1 MASCCSLFAKGTSS
15 NINAIITRMQAL
27 STKTQT
33 LDRGSKTGPHLFTDF
48 MENTDEEEEG
58 DGDVEGFDEDNI
70 VAYLNT
76 LHGCIIA
83 KHVAP
88 HIGYIPGIKPGNIL
102 FEHRRQ
108 AVGAAMQS
116 PAGPFKVMILGGP
129 LGLGKTLVALAV
141 AALSWKPGDVSSFIV
156 APLSCCN
163 QCGWL
168 RLMLFLME
176 RIRFPFR
183 PAEIPGRDYI
193 LFISCCGGEP
203 CRKVPVCHQRL
214 QCGAGDPRPRETEL
228 FLRSGSL
235 GSEPWKPIGK
245 CMILDEAHVI
255 KNRNTRT
262 FAAVTALREQF
273 EGCLTLTGT
282 PLDDTWEDGYALLSL
297 LKGHPITSFK
307 IFQKIFKES

>member
-1 MASCCSLFAKGTSS
+1 MASCCSLFGMHNKTICVGHHEGINMLGLPHLLHRQLLVILYKQVSICSLSEPDIISVKCIIAKGTSS

-176 RIRFPFR
+176 
-183 PAEIPGRDYI
+183 
-193 LFISCCGGEP
+193 
-203 CRKVPVCHQRL
+203 
-214 QCGAGDPRPRETEL
+214 
-228 FLRSGSL
+228 
-235 GSEPWKPIGK
+235 
-245 CMILDEAHVI
+245 
-255 KNRNTRT
+255 
-262 FAAVTALREQF
+262 
-273 EGCLTLTGT
+273 
-282 PLDDTWEDGYALLSL
+282 
-297 LKGHPITSFK
+297 
-307 IFQKIFKES
+307 

>member
-1 MASCCSLFAKGTSS
+1 MAKDTSS
-15 NINAIITRMQAL
+15 NINAIITRIHAL

-48 MENTDEEEEG
+48 MENTDEEDEDE
-58 DGDVEGFDEDNI
+58 DDEDVEGFDEDNI
-70 VAYLNT
+70 VANLNT

-88 HIGYIPGIKPGNIL
+88 HIGYIPGLKPGNIL

-116 PAGPFKVMILGGP
+116 PAGPFKGMILGDP
-129 LGLGKTLVALAV
+129 LGLRKTLVTLAV
-141 AALSWKPGDVSSFIV
+141 AALSWNPGDISSLIV

-168 RLMLFLME
+168 GLMLSLME

-183 PAEIPGRDYI
+183 PAEILGRDYI
-193 LFISCCGGEP
+193 LFISYCGGEP
-203 CRKVPVCHQRL
+203 CRKVPGCHQRL
-214 QCGAGDPRPRETEL
+214 QCRAGDPLPKETEL
-228 FLRSGSL
+228 FPRSGSL
-235 GSEPWKPIGK
+235 GSEPRKPIGK
-245 CMILDEAHVI
+245 SMILDEAHVI

-282 PLDDTWEDGYALLSL
+282 PLDNTWEDGYAPLSL

>member
-1 MASCCSLFAKGTSS
+1 MAKDTSG
-15 NINAIITRMQAL
+15 NINAIITGMQAL

-48 MENTDEEEEG
+48 MENTDEEDEDDE
-58 DGDVEGFDEDNI
+58 DVEGFDEDNI

-88 HIGYIPGIKPGNIL
+88 HIGYIPGLKPGNIL

-116 PAGPFKVMILGGP
+116 PAGPFKVMILGGSP
-129 LGLGKTLVALAV
+129 RTRQD
-141 AALSWKPGDVSSFIV
+141 PGSARGGCFVLEAWRYLLTHRCTSF
-156 APLSCCN
+156 
-163 QCGWL
+163 
-168 RLMLFLME
+168 ML

-193 LFISCCGGEP
+193 LFISYCGGEP
-203 CRKVPVCHQRL
+203 CRKVPGCHQRL
-214 QCGAGDPRPRETEL
+214 QCGAGDPRPRETKL

-282 PLDDTWEDGYALLSL
+282 PLDNTWEDGYALLSL

>member
-1 MASCCSLFAKGTSS
+1 MAKDTSG
-15 NINAIITRMQAL
+15 NINTIITRMQAL

-48 MENTDEEEEG
+48 MENTDEEDEDDE
-58 DGDVEGFDEDNI
+58 DVEGFDEDNI

-88 HIGYIPGIKPGNIL
+88 HIGYIPGLKPGNIL

-141 AALSWKPGDVSSFIV
+141 AALSWKPGDISSLIV
-156 APLSCCN
+156 APLSCSCY
-163 QCGWL
+163 L
-168 RLMLFLME
+168 PSR

-193 LFISCCGGEP
+193 LFISYCGGEP
-203 CRKVPVCHQRL
+203 CRKVPGYHQRL
-214 QCGAGDPRPRETEL
+214 QCGAGDPLPKETEL

-235 GSEPWKPIGK
+235 GSEPWKPIRK

-282 PLDDTWEDGYALLSL
+282 PLDNTWEDGYALLSL

>member
-1 MASCCSLFAKGTSS
+1 
-15 NINAIITRMQAL
+15 
-27 STKTQT
+27 
-33 LDRGSKTGPHLFTDF
+33 
-48 MENTDEEEEG
+48 
-58 DGDVEGFDEDNI
+58 
-70 VAYLNT
+70 
-76 LHGCIIA
+76 
-83 KHVAP
+83 
-88 HIGYIPGIKPGNIL
+88 
-102 FEHRRQ
+102 
-108 AVGAAMQS
+108 
-116 PAGPFKVMILGGP
+116 
-129 LGLGKTLVALAV
+129 
-141 AALSWKPGDVSSFIV
+141 
-156 APLSCCN
+156 
-163 QCGWL
+163 
-168 RLMLFLME
+168 ME

-193 LFISCCGGEP
+193 LFISYCGGEP
-203 CRKVPVCHQRL
+203 CRKVPGCHQRL

-282 PLDDTWEDGYALLSL
+282 PLDNTWEDGYALLSL

>member
-1 MASCCSLFAKGTSS
+1 MADTA
-15 NINAIITRMQAL
+15 
-27 STKTQT
+27 
-33 LDRGSKTGPHLFTDF
+33 H
-48 MENTDEEEEG
+48 DEDDE
-58 DGDVEGFDEDNI
+58 DVEGFDEDNI

-88 HIGYIPGIKPGNIL
+88 HIGYIPGLKPGNIL

-141 AALSWKPGDVSSFIV
+141 AALSWKPGDVSSLIV
-156 APLSCCN
+156 APLSCYWPQGGQISGKGIGHCHEK
-163 QCGWL
+163 CET
-168 RLMLFLME
+168 RLSACYLPSR

-193 LFISCCGGEP
+193 LFISYCGGEP
-203 CRKVPVCHQRL
+203 CRKVPGCHQRL

-282 PLDDTWEDGYALLSL
+282 PLDNTWEDGYALLSL